1 MTRSRRLAF
10 TLIELLVVIAIIG
23 ILIAL
28 LLPAVQKVRDAA
40 NRTKCA
46 NNLKQVG
53 LVLHNYHDTNGA
65 FPSGVENPNESP
77 TGTGTNY
84 GFHQWWSWM
93 ALSMQY
99 YEQDNLYKVADDF
112 AHTASTTDPWRG
124 PNPALATT
132 VKMWVCPADPR
143 TDIATVVH
151 DEASGTDIKVAFTE
165 YLGVSGLGFN
175 PPNNVDTSG
184 VFFRLSKIRIAE
196 VTDGLTNT
204 LFVGERP
211 PSQDLDFGWWFAG
224 AGVDL
229 QHTQNGTGDVVLGAR
244 ETRYWQYC
252 SNHNTDPAACQIPNK
267 VGLQPGSLND
277 TCDQAH
283 FWSLHSNGAN
293 FLLGDGSVRFVNYSY
308 DQILQ
313 QLSTRAG
320 GETLPDW

>member
-1 MTRSRRLAF
+1 MTRTRRSAF

-40 NRTKCA
+40 NRTKCS
-46 NNLKQVG
+46 NNMKQMG
-53 LVLHNYHDTNGA
+53 LLLHNYHDVNGR
-65 FPSGVENPNESP
+65 FPPGVQTAAADS
-77 TGTGTNY
+77 Y
-84 GFHQWWSWM
+84 HQWWSWM
-93 ALSMQY
+93 ASSMQY

-112 AHTASTTDPWRG
+112 AHNVNPDPWRG

-132 VKMWVCPADPR
+132 VKLWVCPADPR
-143 TDIATVVH
+143 TDIATTVN
-151 DEASGTDIKVAFTE
+151 DIYGGPIKVAFTE
-165 YLGVSGLGFN
+165 YLGVSGIAFN
-175 PPNNVDTSG
+175 PQDSSPPAG
-184 VFFRLSKIRIAE
+184 VFYQGSKTRIAE

-229 QHTQNGTGDVVLGAR
+229 NHTQNGTGDVVLGAR
-244 ETRYWQYC
+244 EVRYWQYC
-252 SNHNTDPAACQIPNK
+252 SNHNTDPGSCQIPNK
-267 VGLQPGSLND
+267 VGLQPGNLND

-283 FWSLHSNGAN
+283 FWSLHANGSN
-293 FLLGDGSVRFVNYSY
+293 FLLGDGSVRFVTYSF
-308 DQILQ
+308 DSILP
-313 QLSTRAG
+313 QLCTRAG